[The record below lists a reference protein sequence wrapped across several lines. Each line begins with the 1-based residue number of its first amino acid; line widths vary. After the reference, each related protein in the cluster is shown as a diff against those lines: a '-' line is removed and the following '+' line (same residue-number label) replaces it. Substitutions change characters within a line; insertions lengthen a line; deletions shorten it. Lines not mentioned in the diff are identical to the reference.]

1 MSAGAAKANPASLFY
16 AGGATATL
24 LRQGLRLAQ
33 ALGPRLGGA
42 LALRLFCSPLPP
54 KFLGRRALPA
64 PWVAEDWAFEGSHLR
79 AWRHGEPAA
88 ERPRVLLV
96 HGWGGRAAQM
106 RALAEALWQA
116 GMDPVLLDLP
126 AHGHSGG
133 WSSHL
138 PQWRRALFAA
148 AARLGPLH
156 GLVAHSLGAVA
167 GLSAAARGLPVQRL
181 ALLATSAPPATV
193 LAWFGHAFGLGEAS
207 RADLR
212 ERLEQL
218 SGGPLAQFE
227 PAGLAQGLG
236 QPVLLIHDEQ
246 DRAAPVAHARAL
258 VEALPQARLLLSSGL
273 GHRRVLDHISH
284 LDAVCAHLRG

>member
-1 MSAGAAKANPASLFY
+1 MSATPANPASLFY
-16 AGGATATL
+16 AGGATAML

-33 ALGPRLGGA
+33 VMGPQLGGA

-79 AWRHGEPAA
+79 AWRHAEATGA
-88 ERPRVLLV
+88 ERPRVLLI

-106 RALAEALWQA
+106 RALAEALWQR
-116 GMDPVLLDLP
+116 GMDPVMLDLP

-148 AARLGPLH
+148 ASRLGPLR
-156 GLVAHSLGAVA
+156 GIVAHSLGAVA
-167 GLSAAARGLPVQRL
+167 ALSAAARGLPVQRL

-193 LAWFGHAFGLGEAS
+193 LSWFDQAFGLGEAS
-207 RADLR
+207 RQDLR
-212 ERLEQL
+212 KRLERL
-218 SGGPLAQFE
+218 SDGPLAQFE
-227 PAGLAQGLG
+227 PEGLG
-236 QPVLLIHDEQ
+236 RHLQLPVLLIHDEQ
-246 DRAAPVAHARAL
+246 DRAAPLAHA
-258 VEALPQARLLLSSGL
+258 EALATALPRSRLLTSSGL
-273 GHRRVLDHISH
+273 GHRRVLNHISH
-284 LDAVCAHLRG
+284 VDAVCAHLGE